1 VPQLWEEARI
11 TMTHK
16 EDLPEIE
23 RNLDDLRV
31 RHPKAYKQFD
41 EEVRRLKHK
50 TSFAVSMSPVGRAER
65 RP

>member
-1 VPQLWEEARI
+1 
-11 TMTHK
+11 MTHK

>member
-1 VPQLWEEARI
+1 MSQLWEGTEI
-11 TMTHK
+11 EMTHG
-16 EDLPEIE
+16 EDLPEIH
-23 RNLDDLRV
+23 RNLNDLKV
-31 RHPKAYKQFD
+31 RNPKVYKEFD